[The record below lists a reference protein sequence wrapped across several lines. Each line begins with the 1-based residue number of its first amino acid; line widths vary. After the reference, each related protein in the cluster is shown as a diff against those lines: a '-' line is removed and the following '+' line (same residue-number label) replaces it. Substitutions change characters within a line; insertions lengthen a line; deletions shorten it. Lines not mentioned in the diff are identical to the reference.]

1 MPNAVTVVIPNWNGK
16 QWLPGCLEGLE
27 QQTLDSFDIVIVDNG
42 SSDRS
47 VEWIQQN
54 APHVHLLE
62 NRCNTG
68 FAAAANAGIAA
79 GETPFVALLN
89 NDTIPSPGWLQAL
102 VNAMQADGSD
112 RIGSAASC
120 MVHYDNPATVENAGD
135 QLTWQGEALKRG
147 RGRSVDE
154 YRNGCDVLS
163 PCAGAALYR
172 RSFLEETGGFDESF
186 FAYLEDV
193 DLGLRG
199 QVMGHRCRYVPDA
212 IIQHK
217 GHGSSMPSPTYVR
230 LVTRNRYWLFWKN
243 VPAQLRKQHRGSL
256 LYGSLC
262 FPAIYRRPL
271 AWIQG
276 ACQALKRKPEML
288 AFNRSLWANCRIDET
303 RFEML
308 LEAQGTLPS
317 FHRRDR
323 GPNAQREESE

>member
-89 NDTIPSPGWLQAL
+89 NDTIPSPGWLEAL

-172 RSFLEETGGFDESF
+172 RSFLEET
-186 FAYLEDV
+186 
-193 DLGLRG
+193 
-199 QVMGHRCRYVPDA
+199 
-212 IIQHK
+212 
-217 GHGSSMPSPTYVR
+217 MPSPTYVR